1 MVFRKFV
8 SVRVS
13 GLSFGGRMSV
23 SFGDLVAGFC
33 SGEDLVLLPWRSV
46 GGGTD
51 GCGRRGWSIPAFVGS
66 QVVFPGLFGCVII

>member
-1 MVFRKFV
+1 MVFRNVV

-13 GLSFGGRMSV
+13 GLSFGGRVSV
-23 SFGDLVAGFC
+23 SFGDLVAGFS